1 MIVTV
6 AGPSVRVWIL
16 AVALGSFA
24 AGTVVGFLLPNMM
37 ASAAQIPATPEQEA
51 GEITQKYGLS
61 DEQHRRMVM
70 VFEEQERQD
79 LKILMAAK
87 PHQLDPDLQS
97 KRLLQSRKTQQ
108 RIRFVLDEQQRALY
122 DRDSTINKPG
132 TNSSSGE
139 DENR

>member
-1 MIVTV
+1 V
-6 AGPSVRVWIL
+6 
-16 AVALGSFA
+16 
-24 AGTVVGFLLPNMM
+24 
-37 ASAAQIPATPEQEA
+37 
-51 GEITQKYGLS
+51 K
-61 DEQHRRMVM
+61 

-132 TNSSSGE
+132 TNRSSGE

>member
-1 MIVTV
+1 MV
-6 AGPSVRVWIL
+6 GSV
-16 AVALGSFA
+16 
-24 AGTVVGFLLPNMM
+24 LPEMM
-37 ASAAQIPATPEQEA
+37 ASAATAPATPEQEA
-51 GEITQKYGLS
+51 AEITQKYGLS
-61 DEQHRRMVM
+61 AEQHSRLVM

-87 PHQLDPDLQS
+87 PHQLDADLTN

-122 DRDSTINKPG
+122 DRDSTFHKPG
-132 TNSSSGE
+132 TNGSSGK